1 MTSLARTNGD
11 LLAIT
16 VCNKGKLMY
25 VEHYAESNNLQPVK
39 TFKEYLYTIAKM
51 GGYLW
56 RSGDRPPGN
65 EVVARGISKLNNKL
79 DAIKS
84 FVKKLIGIKD
94 EILLKEYIKM
104 LWNTLL

>member
-1 MTSLARTNGD
+1 
-11 LLAIT
+11 
-16 VCNKGKLMY
+16 MY

-39 TFKEYLYTIAKM
+39 TFKEYLYIIAKI

-65 EVVARGISKLNNKL
+65 EVVARGISKLNYKL

-84 FVKKLIGIKD
+84 LVKKLIGI
-94 EILLKEYIKM
+94 EGENLLKEYIKI
-104 LWNTLL
+104 LGNTLL